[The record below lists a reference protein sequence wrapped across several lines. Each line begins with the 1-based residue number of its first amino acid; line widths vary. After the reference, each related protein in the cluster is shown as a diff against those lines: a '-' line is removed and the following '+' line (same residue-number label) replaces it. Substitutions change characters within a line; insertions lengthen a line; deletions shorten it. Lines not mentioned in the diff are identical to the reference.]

1 MANTFLSFP
10 IKDVGT
16 SVSTA
21 YTVPAATTTTCIGLS
36 IANTLPATAIKVD
49 VYFTR
54 SGVDYYLVK
63 GADVAVGGALVV
75 VGGDQKLVLQTGD
88 VLKAKSSVAT
98 SADVILSVLNIT

>member
-1 MANTFLSFP
+1 
-10 IKDVGT
+10 
-16 SVSTA
+16 
-21 YTVPAATTTTCIGLS
+21 
-36 IANTLPATAIKVD
+36 
-49 VYFTR
+49 
-54 SGVDYYLVK
+54 LVK

>member
-16 SVSTA
+16 AVATV
-21 YTVPAATTTTCIGLS
+21 YTVPASTTTTCIGMS
-36 IANTLPATAIKVD
+36 VSNTLPATAIKVD

-54 SGVDYYLVK
+54 GGVDYYLVK

-75 VGGDQKLVLQTGD
+75 VGGEQKLVLQTGD
-88 VLKAKSSVAT
+88 VLKVKSSVAA
-98 SADVILSVLNIT
+98 SVDAILSVLNIT